1 MPLRPDFI
9 ADVVARRYSS
19 TSGAAKC
26 GRRGHYRLDKL
37 IAQHGREAR
46 VADWLRYVARDCDRL
61 KAARIADQCGV
72 RCPELPRVL

>member
-1 MPLRPDFI
+1 
-9 ADVVARRYSS
+9 VARRYSS